1 MSIIIDIGNTHSKI
15 VKIVSGEL
23 VQSASFSS
31 RSIPDWALNEY
42 TGRAIIIV
50 SVVPAKTKEAEKAV
64 KKLTGTDPYIVCH
77 DHFKSIKSKYLN
89 ICELGLDRLCNIA
102 YAVKYHKRNT
112 VVIDLGSAV
121 TFEIING
128 RSEFEGGMILPGIKL
143 QYEALAKNT
152 ALLPELKSGSVN
164 YFIGRSTAECIR
176 SGVQHGIAA
185 VCNDFVREFKERISS
200 RMTVVLSG
208 GDADLVGTLVDFDHI
223 IEKHT
228 VPLGA
233 LEIHKMYLKNET
245 S

>member
-23 VQSASFSS
+23 VESAVFSP
-31 RSIPDWALNEY
+31 RSIPEWALKESA
-42 TGRAIIIV
+42 GRDVMIV
-50 SVVPAKTKEAEKAV
+50 SVVPSKTKEAEKAL
-64 KKLTGTDPYIVCH
+64 KKLTGNDPYVLCH
-77 DHFKSIKSKYLN
+77 DHFKSIKSKYLDIN
-89 ICELGLDRLCNIA
+89 ELGLDRLCNIA

-112 VVIDLGSAV
+112 VVIDFGSAV

-143 QYEALAKNT
+143 QYESLAKNT

-208 GDADLVGTLVDFDHI
+208 GDAELVGTLVDFDHI
-223 IEKHT
+223 IEKNT

>member
-1 MSIIIDIGNTHSKI
+1 MSIILDIGNTYSKI
-15 VKIVSGEL
+15 FKIVSGE
-23 VQSASFSS
+23 VVESAVFSP
-31 RSIPDWALNEY
+31 RSIPEWALTEY

-50 SVVPAKTKEAEKAV
+50 SVVPAKTKEAEKAI
-64 KKLTGTDPYIVCH
+64 KKLMGTDPYILSH
-77 DHFKSIKSKYLN
+77 DHFKSIKSKYLDIN
-89 ICELGLDRLCNIA
+89 ELGLDRLCNIA

-112 VVIDLGSAV
+112 VVIDFGSSV

-143 QYEALAKNT
+143 QYESLAKNT

-208 GDADLVGTLVDFDHI
+208 GDAELVGTLVDFDHI